1 MLTGT
6 TVVVA
11 SASEVVTLAWVVVPG
26 RAVEVPGTLKVVGAA
41 STAD

>member
-11 SASEVVTLAWVVVPG
+11 SASEVVTLAWVVVIG
-26 RAVEVPGTLKVVGAA
+26 RAVEVPGTLEVVGAA
-41 STAD
+41 

>member
-11 SASEVVTLAWVVVPG
+11 SASESEVTLAWVVVTG
-26 RAVEVPGTLKVVGAA
+26 RAVEVPGSLEVVGAA
-41 STAD
+41 

>member
-11 SASEVVTLAWVVVPG
+11 SASEVVALAWVVVTG
-26 RAVEVPGTLKVVGAA
+26 RAVEVSGTLEVVGAA
-41 STAD
+41 